1 MFFCEYCEIFK
12 KTYFEKHLRRAA
24 SESGFTYQLKGSLQC
39 PHFNIV
45 LSTKE
50 RRRLK
55 RCKGNVDLL
64 TVLKRCSDVLITT
77 LFYKQHNDVFPT
89 S

>member
-1 MFFCEYCEIFK
+1 MFLSENCEIFK
-12 KTYFEKHLRRAA
+12 NTYFEEHLRRAA

-64 TVLKRCSDVLITT
+64 TVLKRCFDVLITT
-77 LFYKQHNDVFPT
+77 LFYKQQNDVFPT

>member
-12 KTYFEKHLRRAA
+12 KTYFEKHLPRAA